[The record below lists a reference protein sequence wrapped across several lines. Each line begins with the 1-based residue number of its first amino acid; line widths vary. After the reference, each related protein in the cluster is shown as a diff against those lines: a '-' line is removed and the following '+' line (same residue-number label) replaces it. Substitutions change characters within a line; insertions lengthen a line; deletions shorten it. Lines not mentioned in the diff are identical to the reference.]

1 MHRCF
6 GLASNKSCQTNA
18 SVFEDLGIKKL
29 PNQPLLLWIWYS
41 SSFFFF
47 FAKLTFLISF
57 LSLHH
62 THKFGFAAGV
72 IPHTR
77 WSPVVPDVLGM
88 IGKCESPIR
97 DLEQMWASSEKSS
110 GAFFWDRTHLRTWL
124 FVHPCKVLSLRQT
137 RLSTVGP
144 LNTWQS
150 TQKPHSGRQ

>member
-1 MHRCF
+1 MLWV
-6 GLASNKSCQTNA
+6 GVQQ
-18 SVFEDLGIKKL
+18 EL
-29 PNQPLLLWIWYS
+29 PNQRISIWGS
-41 SSFFFF
+41 GDKKTPKSTVVNCCEFGTVHLFFFF

-77 WSPVVPDVLGM
+77 WSPVVPNVLGM

-110 GAFFWDRTHLRTWL
+110 GAFFWDRTRLRTWL
-124 FVHPCKVLSLRQT
+124 FVRPCKVLSLRRT
-137 RLSTVGP
+137 RLSAVGP
-144 LNTWQS
+144 LNTWES
-150 TQKPHSGRQ
+150 TRKPHSGRQ